1 MSAELSTDLRRALRR
16 LKLSPVMAT
25 LPERLV
31 LARQRKLPYAEFLEL
46 VLSDEIERRDLASA
60 TRRARAAGLDA
71 TMVLEAWD
79 HEARVSYDRDL
90 WAELCTLRF
99 MEDSHGVLVLGPVGV
114 GKTHLASALGHIAV
128 RRRHSVVMTRADHL
142 LKRLRASRLDGTYEA
157 EMRRMIRVDL
167 PGPVRAGGGAPSPG
181 IHGGDVEPGP
191 GGVAGGHGRS
201 APGPV
206 RHRPAAELGPR
217 TRHRGRVVPATPET
231 EEGVLSEIRTSEIM
245 SANRDCGAQGGP
257 MLVARR
263 WSLRGGK
270 RQPFLARVVVERPAH
285 SHRSELT
292 PGLCPPTGTRGVREI
307 WALCISA
314 TTATARCRRTGPKQT
329 VGNRRRHQGET
340 NGEMSRGV
348 GAAQKPGSPA
358 RSIPRQACVCGPDHL
373 ARTPT
378 APRSRRG

>member
-60 TRRARAAGLDA
+60 TRRARTAGLDA

-142 LKRLRASRLDGTYEA
+142 LKRLKASRLDRTYEA

-167 PGPVRAGGGAPSPG
+167 LILDDFALRAMDPTETQ
-181 IHGGDVEPGP
+181 DLY
-191 GGVAGGHGRS
+191 
-201 APGPV
+201 
-206 RHRPAAELGPR
+206 EL
-217 TRHRGRVVPATPET
+217 
-231 EEGVLSEIRTSEIM
+231 
-245 SANRDCGAQGGP
+245 
-257 MLVARR
+257 
-263 WSLRGGK
+263 
-270 RQPFLARVVVERPAH
+270 VVERHRRASTVATSNRDPVEWLGAMADPLLAQSAIDRLQSSAH
-285 SHRSELT
+285 EL
-292 PGLCPPTGTRGVREI
+292 VIE
-307 WALCISA
+307 
-314 TTATARCRRTGPKQT
+314 
-329 VGNRRRHQGET
+329 GE
-340 NGEMSRGV
+340 SYRQR
-348 GAAQKPGSPA
+348 QKP
-358 RSIPRQACVCGPDHL
+358 
-373 ARTPT
+373 
-378 APRSRRG
+378 RRAS